1 FDDIGRKNLRACGFL
16 PHPLR
21 NFELIRRGYSRTNLI
36 GQLYEEW
43 LYRRV
48 WHGEGPHAPPGAAQR
63 PQRIRMSDLRIQ
75 PLGEPPDFDLE
86 TFNAASPAKLPILL
100 LNASDLS
107 TGHGWRFEA
116 VYMGELDVHD
126 PGDENPEQPNVYDA
140 ARDEVDKNTT
150 LARTPWSQI
159 PSPHRDL
166 PLGAAVASSS
176 AFPGLFLPYELRSL
190 FHRPNGDP
198 VEVKL
203 MDGGA

>member
-1 FDDIGRKNLRACGFL
+1 
-16 PHPLR
+16 
-21 NFELIRRGYSRTNLI
+21 
-36 GQLYEEW
+36 
-43 LYRRV
+43 
-48 WHGEGPHAPPGAAQR
+48 
-63 PQRIRMSDLRIQ
+63 MSDLRIQ

-159 PSPHRDL
+159 PRTRPVPLSKLKYAEIESCAGSSFIVSGSPKWR
-166 PLGAAVASSS
+166 
-176 AFPGLFLPYELRSL
+176 FT
-190 FHRPNGDP
+190 
-198 VEVKL
+198 
-203 MDGGA
+203 